1 MRYKKANRDDPSR
14 EYDACYYEVTLDESV
29 LDKYDPKTIHVQ
41 ISTKSHTNVY
51 IYGGRSRTEA
61 TESLIRGNAQA
72 SAGTTYSIGADKGF
86 LVVAYPDEGTAGEFG
101 FTYWL
106 EAELKPAESEESVA
120 VPVAVDDS
128 GAGSVV
134 VGEPEED

>member
-1 MRYKKANRDDPSR
+1 M
-14 EYDACYYEVTLDESV
+14 
-29 LDKYDPKTIHVQ
+29 
-41 ISTKSHTNVY
+41 
-51 IYGGRSRTEA
+51 
-61 TESLIRGNAQA
+61 
-72 SAGTTYSIGADKGF
+72 
-86 LVVAYPDEGTAGEFG
+86 VAYPDEGTAGEFG